1 MKLVLELKNSKNLCC
16 SYMFCLNYNQ
26 RQIAKKTHRCFVINC
41 TYCSND
47 RYSLVNN
54 CLSYIPLNRV
64 TLVKLSLKRSIFTR
78 NKKIVYCFLII
89 IWNTWMGSS
98 DYGGDNNST
107 SISNSNSVILPVSN
121 NVFTSEFLKIISY
134 VNFIVPNIIPRQ

>member
-1 MKLVLELKNSKNLCC
+1 
-16 SYMFCLNYNQ
+16 
-26 RQIAKKTHRCFVINC
+26 
-41 TYCSND
+41 
-47 RYSLVNN
+47 
-54 CLSYIPLNRV
+54 
-64 TLVKLSLKRSIFTR
+64 
-78 NKKIVYCFLII
+78 
-89 IWNTWMGSS
+89 MGSS